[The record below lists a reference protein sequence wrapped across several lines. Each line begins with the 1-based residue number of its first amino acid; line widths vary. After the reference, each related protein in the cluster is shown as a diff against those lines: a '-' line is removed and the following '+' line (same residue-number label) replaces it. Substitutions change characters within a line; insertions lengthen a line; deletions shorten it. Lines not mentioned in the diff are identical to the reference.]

1 MTVLRARA
9 VARIAEQ
16 YYDSSEADQFYFNI
30 WGGED
35 IHIGLY
41 TDQTTSIREASR
53 LTVERIAAT
62 LSSLSPRTRVLDL
75 GAGYGGAARFLAE
88 TYGVSV
94 LCLNLSRTQNA
105 RNRELNFR
113 RGLAD
118 RIEVVHGAFEDV
130 PRPARSFDVVWSQDS
145 ILHSGDR
152 RRVLNEAARVLVPG
166 GELVFTDPLQA
177 DDCPPGV
184 LGPVLDRIHLES
196 FGSFAGYRA
205 IARHAGL
212 EEVECIDLS
221 EHLVRHYIRVRENL
235 IARYDQM
242 VSLSTVP
249 YVSRMIQGLSHWIA
263 AGQKGHLVWGILH
276 FRRPR

>member
-1 MTVLRARA
+1 
-9 VARIAEQ
+9 
-16 YYDSSEADQFYFNI
+16 
-30 WGGED
+30 
-35 IHIGLY
+35 
-41 TDQTTSIREASR
+41 
-53 LTVERIAAT
+53 
-62 LSSLSPRTRVLDL
+62 VLDL